1 MYCSITKSILLLLF
15 DLKILPQANILWQRY
30 SALRVV
36 LVQENPR

>member
-15 DLKILPQANILWQRY
+15 DLKIYPHSNIVWQRY
-30 SALRVV
+30 SALKVA